1 VASLTERF
9 QIVIDA
15 VADGALKTLEKVG
28 ITSEAAASAADKLK
42 ASFMAGIGIGAG
54 TNAFDAAANAVQ
66 RLGQFM
72 LDASKAAGE
81 DARQSASLELII
93 GNVTDA
99 TREQARAAS
108 EALTQ
113 MGLQTGVA
121 DDQLR
126 PAYATLVRQTGEL
139 TESHKLL
146 KLALDISAATNTDVG
161 SAADALAKAYNGNTK
176 ALKALAPEVAGMIRD
191 GTSLDGIFAQL
202 QDRFSGA
209 SATIANAD
217 PWLRLDATIQ
227 ETKETIGAEFL
238 PEIEAAGEVMRN
250 VVFPGV
256 RSLIDGLGEL
266 ANAAQNAG
274 RAVEQYLDP
283 LGLADKMV
291 GSVEQGHALADALT
305 RAGIT
310 AQTSG
315 NRIHATGQAASDAAG
330 SFTSLAA
337 AIDTSDKAF
346 RNVSSSVFGVTNA
359 EQSFFKA
366 LQDTDS
372 GQRSAT
378 SSAGDLERA
387 NRRIEDANRSLADA
401 EANLADAIKH
411 RDDVARGASADD
423 VTRATIALQR
433 ARDNEGKAS
442 IEYFKAQEKVKKIL
456 GDSTASSSDLRE
468 AEIDLNEAQRRTV
481 EAALASKDAQ
491 TRLNDIK
498 NQGKQGSKDLSDAE
512 KQVEDAQRRV
522 QDAARAVADAQEQA
536 TQKTTAAAGSHKTLK
551 ERLDDNVKA
560 ADGWI
565 GQLKEANAPSEA
577 FGKATDTI
585 AANLCEIAKGMGPEA
600 QQLVEDYIG
609 KLRELEA
616 KQQLVSKGLFGF
628 NPTVPNDVAGA
639 LTNYLNSF
647 KTGPQTTEVHVY
659 IDGKEVAA
667 ALSDSRRAQQ

>member
-551 ERLDDNVKA
+551 ERLDDSVKA

-585 AANLCEIAKGMGPEA
+585 AANLREIAKGMGPEA

>member
-1 VASLTERF
+1 MEQYL
-9 QIVIDA
+9 DPL
-15 VADGALKTLEKVG
+15 GL
-28 ITSEAAASAADKLK
+28 ADK
-42 ASFMAGIGIGAG
+42 
-54 TNAFDAAANAVQ
+54 
-66 RLGQFM
+66 
-72 LDASKAAGE
+72 
-81 DARQSASLELII
+81 
-93 GNVTDA
+93 
-99 TREQARAAS
+99 
-108 EALTQ
+108 
-113 MGLQTGVA
+113 
-121 DDQLR
+121 
-126 PAYATLVRQTGEL
+126 
-139 TESHKLL
+139 
-146 KLALDISAATNTDVG
+146 
-161 SAADALAKAYNGNTK
+161 
-176 ALKALAPEVAGMIRD
+176 
-191 GTSLDGIFAQL
+191 
-202 QDRFSGA
+202 
-209 SATIANAD
+209 
-217 PWLRLDATIQ
+217 
-227 ETKETIGAEFL
+227 
-238 PEIEAAGEVMRN
+238 
-250 VVFPGV
+250 
-256 RSLIDGLGEL
+256 L

-551 ERLDDNVKA
+551 ERLDDSVKA

-585 AANLCEIAKGMGPEA
+585 AANLREIAKGMGPEA

>member
-1 VASLTERF
+1 MASLTERF

-551 ERLDDNVKA
+551 ERLDDSVKA

-585 AANLCEIAKGMGPEA
+585 AANLREIAKGMGPEA